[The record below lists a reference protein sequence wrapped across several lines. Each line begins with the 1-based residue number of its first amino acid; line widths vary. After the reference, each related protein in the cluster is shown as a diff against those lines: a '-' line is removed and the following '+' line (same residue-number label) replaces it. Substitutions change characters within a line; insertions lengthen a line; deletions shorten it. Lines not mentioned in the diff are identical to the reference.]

1 MTVKLD
7 TVLCCF
13 FLMSTVVSYLI
24 SVLLK
29 PILLIRFFMLK
40 TDCFNGVSVKM
51 VGLSMTET
59 GMKNGNEGHG
69 IFEATLIWALSS
81 IWARSLFFMSAFSS
95 LERLASIFML
105 FSKWK
110 GLFSGYCLTTVQE
123 VPVSTRTAS
132 TEIIYLS
139 NRINRPAFKIKKYD
153 R

>member
-1 MTVKLD
+1 
-7 TVLCCF
+7 
-13 FLMSTVVSYLI
+13 
-24 SVLLK
+24 
-29 PILLIRFFMLK
+29 
-40 TDCFNGVSVKM
+40 
-51 VGLSMTET
+51 MTET

-81 IWARSLFFMSAFSS
+81 IWAKSLFFMSAFSS

-123 VPVSTRTAS
+123 VPVSTRTVS
-132 TEIIYLS
+132 IVMKYWS
-139 NRINRPAFKIKKYD
+139 NRINRTVFKMKQDD

>member
-1 MTVKLD
+1 
-7 TVLCCF
+7 
-13 FLMSTVVSYLI
+13 
-24 SVLLK
+24 
-29 PILLIRFFMLK
+29 MLK
-40 TDCFNGVSVKM
+40 TDCFNGVSVNM

-123 VPVSTRTAS
+123 VPVSTRTVS

>member
-7 TVLCCF
+7 IVLCCF
-13 FLMSTVVSYLI
+13 FFLMTTVVSNLI

-29 PILLIRFFMLK
+29 PILLMRFFMLN
-40 TDCFNGVSVKM
+40 TDCFNGASVKM
-51 VGLSMTET
+51 VGFSITET

-69 IFEATLIWALSS
+69 IFDATLIWALSS
-81 IWARSLFFMSAFSS
+81 IWERSLFFMSAFSS

-123 VPVSTRTAS
+123 VTVSTRTVS
-132 TEIIYLS
+132 TVMKYWC
-139 NRINRPAFKIKKYD
+139 NRINRPAFKMK
-153 R
+153 